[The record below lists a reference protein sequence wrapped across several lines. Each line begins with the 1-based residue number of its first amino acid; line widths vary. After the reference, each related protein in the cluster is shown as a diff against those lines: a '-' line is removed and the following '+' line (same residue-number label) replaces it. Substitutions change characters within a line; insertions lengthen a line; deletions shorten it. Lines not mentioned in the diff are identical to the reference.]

1 MEPAGSSLE
10 VLGWLQEKAPKPQP
24 KKLKEKKIPE
34 IHKTHKIVQQSQLG
48 GVMGG
53 CHLQNFARCPAAR
66 GSTPALNSSS
76 GPKTCRMDG
85 EDEWMDG
92 DNLENKQNWERAA
105 KT

>member
-1 MEPAGSSLE
+1 
-10 VLGWLQEKAPKPQP
+10 
-24 KKLKEKKIPE
+24 
-34 IHKTHKIVQQSQLG
+34 
-48 GVMGG
+48 MGG